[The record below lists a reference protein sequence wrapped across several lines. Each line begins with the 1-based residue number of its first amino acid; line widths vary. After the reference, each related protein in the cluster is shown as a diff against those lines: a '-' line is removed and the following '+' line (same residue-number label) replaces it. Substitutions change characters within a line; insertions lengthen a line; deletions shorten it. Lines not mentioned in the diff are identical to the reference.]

1 MVSKKSKRHEPRI
14 PLTAVGG
21 IRSQA
26 SRNPSSRPWW
36 GTRWILAFEAMHPGA
51 RLGRGRSYAIGGQV
65 TRLAY
70 SAGAIDATVQGGRN
84 KPYEVSLRFAVLPG
98 DAAARLSARLAESPL
113 LLARLLVRD
122 LPHRIVS
129 WFEEEGVPLFPL
141 ASGDLQATCDC
152 PDWSKTCK
160 HVAAAYL
167 LFGEAMEQNPALLLR
182 LRGVSLPELE
192 WDPPLKG
199 TDNLTSASAA
209 LKGTDNSSG
218 ETAPSQLK
226 GTGDSSGADLSG
238 MPALPSVGAAGD
250 APATGESAPIV
261 HRLGPPPFWRGIEKF
276 EDTVASVCR
285 RALPAGWR
293 AWTGEK
299 EPPPVSATSTP
310 EFRPRKGPLRIERI

>member
-1 MVSKKSKRHEPRI
+1 MSKKSKRHEPRI

-26 SRNPSSRPWW
+26 SRNSSTRAWW

-51 RLGRGRSYAIGGQV
+51 RLGRGRSYAVGGQV
-65 TRLAY
+65 TRLAF
-70 SAGAIDATVQGGRN
+70 SKGAIDATVQGGRD
-84 KPYEVSLRFAVLPG
+84 KPYEVSLRFSVLPD
-98 DAAARLSARLAESPL
+98 DAAKRLAARLASSPL

-182 LRGVSLPELE
+182 LRGLSLPELE
-192 WDPPLKG
+192 WEP
-199 TDNLTSASAA
+199 A

-218 ETAPSQLK
+218 GTAPSQLK
-226 GTGDSSGADLSG
+226 GTDNSSHADLSG

-250 APATGESAPIV
+250 APATGECAPIV
-261 HRLGPPPFWRGIEKF
+261 HRLGPPPFWRGMEKF

-293 AWTGEK
+293 AWTGER

-310 EFRPRKGPLRIERI
+310 EFRPRKGPLRIERL